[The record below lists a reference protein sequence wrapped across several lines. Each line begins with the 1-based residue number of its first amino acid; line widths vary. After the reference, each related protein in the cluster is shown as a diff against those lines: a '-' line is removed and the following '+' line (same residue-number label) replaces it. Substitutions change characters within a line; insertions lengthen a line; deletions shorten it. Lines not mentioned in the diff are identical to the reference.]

1 MFLETSSKALTG
13 KLSASGGLKYS
24 LFLNIYHYFFHWVK
38 VVICFWFSFKRCTFA
53 AIFFFACL
61 SDVTVFRTVCSSS
74 VVSLSSMK
82 LPSSISRF
90 FCSWTSFRIT
100 FSIRNTVRSY
110 SNFWYSRSCKV
121 TVLPLSS
128 QLPEMLLFLKVF
140 LSFYHCFLNWI
151 VCGMV
156 ESGNSIS
163 NHLEKKK
170 MKISPIPLRFS
181 SNLPQLLLS

>member
-1 MFLETSSKALTG
+1 MEICRMPRCQNIILSKIFRAKRLWWCNDRLCLYKNIRLKFKYQLLILCFIIQRSSKLCSWRLAVRLWQENCQHLAVWNTLYFLIFTTIFFTESRL
-13 KLSASGGLKYS
+13 LSVFGFLLKGVR
-24 LFLNIYHYFFHWVK
+24 LQQF
-38 VVICFWFSFKRCTFA
+38 
-53 AIFFFACL
+53 FFFACL

-128 QLPEMLLFLKVF
+128 
-140 LSFYHCFLNWI
+140 
-151 VCGMV
+151 
-156 ESGNSIS
+156 
-163 NHLEKKK
+163 
-170 MKISPIPLRFS
+170 
-181 SNLPQLLLS
+181 